1 MANVENLK
9 PIKKGQLSNEEL
21 KKRASTGGKKS
32 GEVRRAKSLLS
43 KNFAEFLAGTHD
55 VVISGQRK
63 KVSGQTL
70 INSVVSK
77 VLAEGNGSSVDLL
90 RLIWEATESPPK
102 KKFDINAYMRKS

>member
-1 MANVENLK
+1 MATIKNLK
-9 PIKKGQLSNEEL
+9 PIKKGQLSKEEL
-21 KKRASTGGKKS
+21 ARRGHVGGIKS

-43 KNFAEFLAGTHD
+43 KNFADFLAGEHD

-63 KVSGQTL
+63 KVSGQKL

-77 VLAEGNGSSVDLL
+77 VLAEANGSSVDLL

-102 KKFDINAYMRKS
+102 KKFDINQYMRKS